1 MVINELLKL
10 GIVELKGREFAN
22 PQLESRLILAKLLNV
37 DKSYIYTHGEIEV
50 PKEIGYEFLELM
62 KKRGEGYPFQYIFN
76 EKEFM
81 GLTFYIEE
89 GVLIPRPDTEILV
102 EYIIDYINEYYKDK
116 KIYLL
121 DMGIGSGAISLSI
134 ASFCSEIKVY
144 GVDIGD
150 IPIKIANINKE
161 RFKLTNVEFL
171 QGNLFE
177 PLEALNME
185 KSFHIIASNPPYIP
199 RKEIDKLQ
207 VEIRSYEPRLALDG
221 GIDGLDF
228 YRKISA
234 QAKEFFVN
242 GGLLIYEIGYD
253 QGQAVSEILRKE
265 GYKDIKVLKDL
276 NDLDRVVICNLNC
289 EV

>member
-10 GIVELKGREFAN
+10 GIVELRDIEFSN
-22 PQLESRLILAKLLNV
+22 PQLEARLILAKLLDV

-50 PKEIGYEFLELM
+50 SNEIEFEYLELM
-62 KKRGEGYPFQYIFN
+62 KKRGEGYPFQYIFK

-89 GVLIPRPDTEILV
+89 GVLVPRPDTEILV
-102 EYIIDYINEYYKDK
+102 EYIIGYINEYYKDK

-121 DMGIGSGAISLSI
+121 DMGFGSGAISLSI
-134 ASFCSEIKVY
+134 ASFCSKIKVY

-150 IPIKIANINKE
+150 IPIKVANINKE

-171 QGNLFE
+171 QGNIFE
-177 PLEALNME
+177 PLKTLSME

-199 RKEIDKLQ
+199 RQDIDKLQ
-207 VEIRSYEPRLALDG
+207 VEVRCHEPRLALDG

-228 YRKISA
+228 YREISA
-234 QAKEFFVN
+234 QAKGFLQS

-253 QGQAVSEILRKE
+253 QGLAVSGILRKE

-276 NDLDRVVICNLNC
+276 NDLDRVVICKLDC